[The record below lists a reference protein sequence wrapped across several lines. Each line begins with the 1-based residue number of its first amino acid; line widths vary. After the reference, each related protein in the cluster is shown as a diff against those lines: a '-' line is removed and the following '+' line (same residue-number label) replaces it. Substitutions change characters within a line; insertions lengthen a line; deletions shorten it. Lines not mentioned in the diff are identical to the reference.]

1 MAQSAAREPGSGRG
15 WLLVPSRL
23 LLGFWRS
30 PPVAQPQPQL
40 QQLPPHLQRT
50 PAAESR
56 SPRARAAGP
65 ALWLPARPVTPITPS
80 LPPGARARQGRVEDT
95 GSQGCARAETAE
107 GKVRVGAGDR

>member
-1 MAQSAAREPGSGRG
+1 MTRSAPPEQGSRRA

-40 QQLPPHLQRT
+40 QQLPPHLQRA

-56 SPRARAAGP
+56 SPHAAGP
-65 ALWLPARPVTPITPS
+65 VLWLRARPVTPITPS
-80 LPPGARARQGRVEDT
+80 LPPVAWARQGRART
-95 GSQGCARAETAE
+95 RGYARAETAE